1 MKCLFSKCQFFQLKI
16 KKNWRRLKVIIP
28 IRCFSCGKLIAHI
41 YKPYQ
46 ELIEK
51 GESPDNAFKK
61 LGIERFCCRRMIV
74 GHVDLIDDLLKFSRL
89 Q

>member
-1 MKCLFSKCQFFQLKI
+1 L
-16 KKNWRRLKVIIP
+16 IIP

-41 YKPYQ
+41 YEEYL

-51 GESPDNAFKK
+51 GEPSEEAFKE
-61 LGIERFCCRRMIV
+61 LGIERWCCKRMV
-74 GHVDLIDDLLKFSRL
+74 VSHVDLIDELLKFPRL

>member
-1 MKCLFSKCQFFQLKI
+1 M
-16 KKNWRRLKVIIP
+16 IIP

-41 YKPYQ
+41 YKPYL

-51 GESPDNAFKK
+51 GEPAEHAFKK
-61 LGIERFCCRRMIV
+61 LGIERFCCQRMIV
-74 GHVDLIDDLLKFSRL
+74 SHVDLIDDLLKFPRL

>member
-1 MKCLFSKCQFFQLKI
+1 M
-16 KKNWRRLKVIIP
+16 IIP

-41 YKPYQ
+41 YKPYL

-51 GESPDNAFKK
+51 GEDADVAFK
-61 LGIERFCCRRMIV
+61 
-74 GHVDLIDDLLKFSRL
+74 